1 MSCQRTHPVAFLAG
15 GNSSFTSLIAKKL
28 REAGFLLGVTTPK
41 VVAGDTLDECIHIC
55 PACVDD
61 MSQLSAAIISTAE
74 RFGRIDWLIHCQETH
89 ARSGMILDTDDTQ
102 WDEVVTAW
110 LRGAFFTCKCGIP
123 YIMGSPDGRFIVF
136 SSKDSPLSPIH
147 ERTRLGGFKELM
159 DQAKNELT
167 PVGIHVDHLPFGEM
181 NPLLTLIEK
190 CPLL

>member
-1 MSCQRTHPVAFLAG
+1 MGA
-15 GNSSFTSLIAKKL
+15 
-28 REAGFLLGVTTPK
+28 TTPTLLDEN
-41 VVAGDTLDECIHIC
+41 ALDECIHIC

-61 MSQLSAAIISTAE
+61 MAQLSVAIISTAE

-89 ARSGMILDTDDTQ
+89 ARSGMILDTDDIQ

-110 LRGAFFTCKCGIP
+110 LRGVFFTCKCGVP

-136 SSKDSPLSPIH
+136 SVKDSPLSPIH

-159 DQAKNELT
+159 DQAQKELT
-167 PVGIHVDHLPFGEM
+167 PVGINIEQLTFGDVG
-181 NPLLTLIEK
+181 PLDTLIEK